1 MQGSGN
7 GALFFCFHGV
17 TMHVEPVAEPV
28 LLFIHAGA
36 RHGHT
41 RRLLAAAVR
50 GARRVRPRPAL
61 RVRHSLSAGP
71 LDLLAARV
79 TLFATP
85 EKFGYMAGALKD
97 LFDRSYYP
105 LEGRVEG
112 RPYAL
117 IVAAGSDGRGAVQ
130 AVQRI
135 VRGLAL
141 KPVAEPLRVV
151 GPPSEDDLR
160 QARELGE
167 ALAAGLAL
175 GIF

>member
-1 MQGSGN
+1 MD
-7 GALFFCFHGV
+7 
-17 TMHVEPVAEPV
+17 VEAAAAPV
-28 LLFIHAGA
+28 LLFLHSGA

-50 GARRVRPRPAL
+50 GAQRVRPGPVL
-61 RVRHSLSAGP
+61 RIRSSLLAGP
-71 LDLLAARV
+71 SDLLLAHA
-79 TLFATP
+79 TLFATA

-105 LEGRVEG
+105 LEGRVAG
-112 RPYAL
+112 RAYAL
-117 IVAAGSDGRGAVQ
+117 IVAAGNDGRGAVQ
-130 AVQRI
+130 SVERI
-135 VRGLAL
+135 LRGLAL

-151 GPPSEDDLR
+151 GPPSDGDLV

-167 ALAAGLAL
+167 ALASGLAM